1 MGLSWEPMLPVE
13 CRMMESLTIHLELK
27 TNRKAFEAALI
38 SYFTY
43 GFVPHTLSPGQ
54 KCACRQGG
62 AGCIP
67 NIMAAAMTT
76 GNSC

>member
-1 MGLSWEPMLPVE
+1 MGLFWEPMVPVE

-43 GFVPHTLSPGQ
+43 GFPTPYPLGRSVPAGREVLAAYLTLWLQ
-54 KCACRQGG
+54 Q
-62 AGCIP
+62 
-67 NIMAAAMTT
+67 
-76 GNSC
+76 